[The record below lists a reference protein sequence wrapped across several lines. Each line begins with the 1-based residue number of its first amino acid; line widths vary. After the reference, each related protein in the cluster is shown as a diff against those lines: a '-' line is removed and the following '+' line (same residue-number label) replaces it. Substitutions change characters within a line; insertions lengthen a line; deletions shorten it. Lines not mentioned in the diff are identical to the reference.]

1 MKEFFLRLLEE
12 TEDDN
17 DVLYYLSAIFG
28 WIYFLAWSVSFYGQ
42 FIENFRRKSVSGLNF
57 DFEIYNLVGFSGYTI
72 YTVRGYLDNNL
83 GTGTVQIQDIFF
95 AAHALLLTILTLIQI
110 LYFYNPRDSLQ
121 KISNI
126 TITIVL
132 IMIWGAILLIIVE
145 YGLGYY
151 DPHVKENRKYIF
163 NSLVYLGW
171 CKVFISLIKYIPQVV
186 SNFKRKSTI
195 GWNIHNIILDFT
207 GGAFS
212 FGQNIID
219 SFRDTFS
226 ITSEGQSKGLN
237 IAKYALSFIS
247 MFFDIIFIVQ
257 HFILYRNSNSDLGD
271 KKYNDETVEKL
282 INSARESTI
291 KDPNN
296 QEEDN

>member
-1 MKEFFLRLLEE
+1 MEENALRFLEE
-12 TEDDN
+12 EKDF
-17 DVLYYLSAIFG
+17 LYYLSVVFG
-28 WIYFLAWSVSFYGQ
+28 WIYFVAWSISFYGQ

-72 YTVRGYLDNNL
+72 YTVRGYLDDNL
-83 GTGTVQIQDIFF
+83 GTGIVQIQDIFF

-110 LYFYNPRDSLQ
+110 LYFYDPKDKLQ

-132 IMIWGAILLIIVE
+132 VLIWGAILLTIVE
-145 YGLGYY
+145 YGFEYY
-151 DPHVKENRKYIF
+151 DPHVKKDRKYIF

-171 CKVFISLIKYIPQVV
+171 SKVFISLIKYIPQCV
-186 SNFKRKSTI
+186 SNFRRKSTI
-195 GWNIHNIILDFT
+195 GWNIHNILLDFT

-219 SFRDTFS
+219 SCRDAFS
-226 ITSEGQSKGLN
+226 VTSDGQSKPLN

-247 MFFDIIFIVQ
+247 IFFDIIFMVQ
-257 HFILYRNSNSDLGD
+257 HYILFKNSNSDLGE
-271 KKYNDETVEKL
+271 KKLDEEIIDKL
-282 INSARESTI
+282 IQSERES
-291 KDPNN
+291 KVKENN
-296 QEEDN
+296 

>member
-17 DVLYYLSAIFG
+17 DALYYLSAIFG

-145 YGLGYY
+145 YGFGYY

-186 SNFKRKSTI
+186 SNFRRRSTI
-195 GWNIHNIILDFT
+195 GWNIHNILLDFT

-219 SFRDTFS
+219 SFRDEFS
-226 ITSEGQSKGLN
+226 ITSDDQSKGLN
-237 IAKYALSFIS
+237 IAKYALSIIS
-247 MFFDIIFIVQ
+247 MLFDIVFMVQ
-257 HFILYRNSNSDLGD
+257 HYILFKNSNSDLGPAKLD
-271 KKYNDETVEKL
+271 DEIVDRL
-282 INSARESTI
+282 INSNRESSV
-291 KDPNN
+291 K
-296 QEEDN
+296 